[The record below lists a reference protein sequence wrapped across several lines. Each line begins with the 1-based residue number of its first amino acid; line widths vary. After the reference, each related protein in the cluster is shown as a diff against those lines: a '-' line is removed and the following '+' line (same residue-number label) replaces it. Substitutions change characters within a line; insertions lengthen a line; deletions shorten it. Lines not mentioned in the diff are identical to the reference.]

1 VKPSEFLAWIKPH
14 ALRLQQEF
22 GIPAAVIAAQAALE
36 TGWGKSVAGNNLFG
50 IKWTG
55 QGSYVE
61 VPTFEYVNGRK
72 ERVTAKFRAYD
83 SPYESLRDHSIFLL
97 TNQRYSTALANAD
110 DPERFAEE
118 LQRAGYAT
126 DPQYASKLKS
136 IMRSHGLLEWP
147 RPPRLTLAQV
157 TAALWRSGVNKG
169 QPVPNLSA

>member
-1 VKPSEFLAWIKPH
+1 MTPKEFLAWLKPH

-36 TGWGKSVAGNNLFG
+36 TGWGKSAVGNNLFG

-55 QGSYVE
+55 EGPSVDAK
-61 VPTFEYVNGRK
+61 TTEYIGGEKKTV
-72 ERVTAKFRAYD
+72 VAKFRAYA
-83 SPYESLRDHSIFLL
+83 SPYESLRDHSEFLL
-97 TNQRYSTALANAD
+97 ENPRYGQALAVAD
-110 DPERFAEE
+110 DPEQFAEE

-126 DPQYASKLKS
+126 DPKYAAKLKS

-157 TAALWRSGVNKG
+157 TAALWRGGVLKN
-169 QPVPNLSA
+169 QVVPNLSA